1 MTLATLV
8 AHHLERQVS
17 WGPGSEAL
25 SVREIFNTGQ
35 SYYQKELVQRV
46 GILGYFANQCLLSSW
61 SKRDLRFV
69 VKLLWLRDI
78 WHSFFFDPS
87 CITSAPV
94 VTQITAAHSSSL
106 SSGSLSSCLLRLHL
120 RQSTCFLIGQHSF
133 PFTRES
139 STIPQSCEFQ
149 LFRPMLWWYVEDIFY
164 QCCGDMLRIRFDP
177 HLTLEALWMEVFV
190 QCVDSWS
197 LKNSMLSGC
206 HNKRKAANRNNWKV
220 I

>member
-8 AHHLERQVS
+8 AHHLERQAS

-139 STIPQSCEFQ
+139 STIPQSWEFQ
-149 LFRPMLWWYVEDIFY
+149 LFRPMLWWYVEDIFWS
-164 QCCGDMLRIRFDP
+164 RP
-177 HLTLEALWMEVFV
+177 HTWSTVDGSLCPVRGFV
-190 QCVDSWS
+190 KPEKFNVIG
-197 LKNSMLSGC
+197 LSQWAESC
-206 HNKRKAANRNNWKV
+206 Q
-220 I
+220 

>member
-1 MTLATLV
+1 MTLASLV

-17 WGPGSEAL
+17 WGPVSEAL

-46 GILGYFANQCLLSSW
+46 GILRCFANQCLLFSW

-69 VKLLWLRDI
+69 VKFLWLRDMRQVPPLLLRPKLHHFCSSCDSDHCCSLTPH
-78 WHSFFFDPS
+78 HSPR
-87 CITSAPV
+87 
-94 VTQITAAHSSSL
+94 AHSRPA
-106 SSGSLSSCLLRLHL
+106 SSGCTWGRARASWSA
-120 RQSTCFLIGQHSF
+120 STPSPSPASQAPSRSPGSFNCFD
-133 PFTRES
+133 E
-139 STIPQSCEFQ
+139 
-149 LFRPMLWWYVEDIFY
+149 
-164 QCCGDMLRIRFDP
+164 CCGDMLRIYFDP
-177 HLTLEALWMEVFV
+177 DLTLEALWMEVFV

-197 LKNSMLSGC
+197 LKNSMSSGC